1 MSNPLCSVYF
11 FSDSYVDS
19 PGDFLDLSKVLR
31 RIEMAICQYETVKGF
46 SFKRETSKDVTYGKA
61 MDVLDGAVSQRTLY
75 PNAAIVRYDGY
86 VMGAHLANGTT
97 VYRNY

>member
-19 PGDFLDLSKVLR
+19 PGEFLDLGKVLK
-31 RIEMAICQYETVKGF
+31 RIETAICQYETVKGF
-46 SFKRETSKDVTYGKA
+46 SFRRETSKDVTYERA
-61 MDVLDGAVSQRTLY
+61 MDVLDGSTDQRNLY

>member
-11 FSDSYVDS
+11 FSDTYVES
-19 PGDFLDLSKVLR
+19 PGNFLDLGKVLS
-31 RIEMAICQYETVKGF
+31 RIEKAICQYETVKGF
-46 SFKRETSKDVTYGKA
+46 SFKRETSKDVTYDMA
-61 MDVLDGAVSQRTLY
+61 MDILDGSVNQRTLY

-86 VMGAHLANGTT
+86 VMGAHLSNGTT